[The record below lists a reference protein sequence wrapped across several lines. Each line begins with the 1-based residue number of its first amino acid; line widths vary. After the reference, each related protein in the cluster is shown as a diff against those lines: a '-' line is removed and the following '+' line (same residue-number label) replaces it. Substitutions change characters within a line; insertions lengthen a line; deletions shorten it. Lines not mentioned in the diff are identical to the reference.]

1 MNNNCAN
8 LEELSKILE
17 TARIKKGYSQ
27 RKVARLIN
35 THHSTYNELEKGNI
49 KKPDVDMLRDLAEQ
63 LDISLELLLRTAGY
77 SGIVVNFRDKSYNNK
92 STKDLKNLIDQYRES
107 QMDLLQDSYDK
118 RNNVADWRTR
128 LRSIMFK
135 LEDYD
140 YYKEIFPPEK
150 ILEEIKSI
158 YDDLKMS
165 AEKYDYSKLPDDRI
179 NL

>member
-1 MNNNCAN
+1 MENNNAN
-8 LEELSKILE
+8 LEELSKILR
-17 TARIKKGYSQ
+17 TARTKKGYSQ

-49 KKPDVDMLRDLAEQ
+49 KKPDIDMLRSLSEV
-63 LDISLELLLRTAGY
+63 LEISLEFLLTTAGY
-77 SGIVVNFRDKSYNNK
+77 SDILDSF
-92 STKDLKNLIDQYRES
+92 KDTSKHKTPKNIKELVKQYRES
-107 QMDLLQDSYDK
+107 QLDLLEDSYEK
-118 RNNVADWRTR
+118 RTKVTECRSR
-128 LRSIMFK
+128 LRSMMFK
-135 LEDYD
+135 LEDYE

-158 YDDLKMS
+158 YEDLEMC

>member
-1 MNNNCAN
+1 MENNNAN
-8 LEELSKILE
+8 LEELSKILR
-17 TARIKKGYSQ
+17 TARTKKGYSQ

-49 KKPDVDMLRDLAEQ
+49 KKPDIDMLRSLSEV
-63 LDISLELLLRTAGY
+63 LEISLEFLLTTAGY
-77 SGIVVNFRDKSYNNK
+77 SDILDSFKGTSKHK
-92 STKDLKNLIDQYRES
+92 TPKNIKELVKQYRES
-107 QMDLLQDSYDK
+107 QLDLLEDSYEK
-118 RNNVADWRTR
+118 RTKVAECRSR
-128 LRSIMFK
+128 LRSMMFK
-135 LEDYD
+135 LEDYE

-158 YDDLKMS
+158 YEDLEMC

>member
-1 MNNNCAN
+1 MNNNGAN

-92 STKDLKNLIDQYRES
+92 STRDLKNLIDQ
-107 QMDLLQDSYDK
+107 
-118 RNNVADWRTR
+118 
-128 LRSIMFK
+128 
-135 LEDYD
+135 
-140 YYKEIFPPEK
+140 
-150 ILEEIKSI
+150 
-158 YDDLKMS
+158 
-165 AEKYDYSKLPDDRI
+165 
-179 NL
+179 

>member
-1 MNNNCAN
+1 
-8 LEELSKILE
+8 
-17 TARIKKGYSQ
+17 
-27 RKVARLIN
+27 
-35 THHSTYNELEKGNI
+35 
-49 KKPDVDMLRDLAEQ
+49 
-63 LDISLELLLRTAGY
+63 
-77 SGIVVNFRDKSYNNK
+77 
-92 STKDLKNLIDQYRES
+92 
-107 QMDLLQDSYDK
+107 MDLLQDSNDK
-118 RNNVADWRTR
+118 RSNVADCRTR
-128 LRSIMFK
+128 LRSMMFK